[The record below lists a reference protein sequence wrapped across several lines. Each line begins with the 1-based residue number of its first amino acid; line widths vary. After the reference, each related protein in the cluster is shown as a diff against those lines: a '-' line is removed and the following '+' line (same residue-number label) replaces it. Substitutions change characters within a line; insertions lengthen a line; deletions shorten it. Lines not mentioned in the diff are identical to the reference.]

1 MLHAASSAWHAFH
14 LITAKLN
21 QPQEYILY
29 IDNSNLGLIFTHSTK
44 HLLTFCVRPWE
55 HQNEQSPSLQHSSG

>member
-14 LITAKLN
+14 LIAAKLN

-44 HLLTFCVRPWE
+44 HLLTFYLCQTLRA
-55 HQNEQSPSLQHSSG
+55 